1 MLGLLLVVSALKVCF
16 SDISCLFQ
24 ALQNRNLDSAFT
36 IILWAQLFAYILL
49 DLPKVLETGGQELVS
64 AVVYFALCSVPAW
77 AGFRSRGGEH
87 AVHRS
92 YALMLSNVALSLLM
106 VLWGFDMVIA
116 PTSFMRVGVEGMCGR
131 GKEVGL
137 ARVGG
142 RWEMLPRSLI

>member
-1 MLGLLLVVSALKVCF
+1 M
-16 SDISCLFQ
+16 
-24 ALQNRNLDSAFT
+24 LQNRRLDGAFAL
-36 IILWAQLFAYILL
+36 ILWAQLFAYILL
-49 DLPKVLETGGQELVS
+49 DLPRVLETRGKELVS
-64 AVVYFALCSVPAW
+64 AVVYFAICTAPAW
-77 AGFRSRGGEH
+77 AGLRSRGGEH
-87 AVHRS
+87 AIQQRS
-92 YALMLSNVALSLLM
+92 RALMLSNVAISLLM

>member
-1 MLGLLLVVSALKVCF
+1 MKLIYLQAMLGLLLVVSALKVCF

-92 YALMLSNVALSLLM
+92 YALMLSCHCSWCCGALTWS
-106 VLWGFDMVIA
+106 
-116 PTSFMRVGVEGMCGR
+116 
-131 GKEVGL
+131 
-137 ARVGG
+137 
-142 RWEMLPRSLI
+142 LPRHPS